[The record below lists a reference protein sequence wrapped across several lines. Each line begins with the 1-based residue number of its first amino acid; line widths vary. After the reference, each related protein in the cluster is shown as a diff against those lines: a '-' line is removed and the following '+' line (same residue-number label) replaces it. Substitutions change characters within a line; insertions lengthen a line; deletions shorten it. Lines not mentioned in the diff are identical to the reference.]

1 MVSVAR
7 AGGRAGG
14 ASTGVGGAGAG
25 TVMGR
30 TAWGRVAGPVT
41 GMTAVASRPI
51 GGGRAALGH
60 GPASMGRPSGQGQAS
75 DGEDR
80 VGPGGAARGQT
91 QVEAAAV

>member
-1 MVSVAR
+1 VARAAR
-7 AGGRAGG
+7 AGGG
-14 ASTGVGGAGAG
+14 AGGAGAG

-30 TAWGRVAGPVT
+30 TTWGRAARPAT
-41 GMTAVASRPI
+41 GMTTAASRPI

-60 GPASMGRPSGQGQAS
+60 RPASMGHPSGQGQAS

-80 VGPGGAARGQT
+80 VGPGGAARGRT

>member
-1 MVSVAR
+1 VARAAR
-7 AGGRAGG
+7 AGGG
-14 ASTGVGGAGAG
+14 AGGAGAE

-30 TAWGRVAGPVT
+30 TAWGRAARPTT
-41 GMTAVASRPI
+41 GMMAAASRPI

-80 VGPGGAARGQT
+80 VGPGGAARGRT